1 MWRKADK
8 DPNKYLVVGNMIMDK
23 TSNKGMSVE
32 VIHDEDIKDKIA
44 EGKIPLGNII
54 ILPFNDSLYKYTYT
68 YKLTIMTC
76 LNSQKPK

>member
-1 MWRKADK
+1 MWRKANVE

-44 EGKIPLGNII
+44 EGKTPFGNII
-54 ILPFNDSLYKYTYT
+54 ILAFLYKYTYT
-68 YKLTIMTC
+68 YE
-76 LNSQKPK
+76 

>member
-8 DPNKYLVVGNMIMDK
+8 DPNKYLVVGDMIMDK
-23 TSNKGMSVE
+23 SSNKGMSVE

-44 EGKIPLGNII
+44 EGKIHLGNII
-54 ILPFNDSLYKYTYT
+54 ILAFIFFNRNKRAQKIS
-68 YKLTIMTC
+68 IMIC

>member
-44 EGKIPLGNII
+44 EGKIYLGNII
-54 ILPFNDSLYKYTYT
+54 ILACIFFIEINVH
-68 YKLTIMTC
+68 I
-76 LNSQKPK
+76 

>member
-23 TSNKGMSVE
+23 SSNKGMSVE

-44 EGKIPLGNII
+44 EGKIHLGNII
-54 ILPFNDSLYKYTYT
+54 ILAFIFFIEINVH
-68 YKLTIMTC
+68 I
-76 LNSQKPK
+76 

>member
-54 ILPFNDSLYKYTYT
+54 ILAFLYKY
-68 YKLTIMTC
+68 MH
-76 LNSQKPK
+76 Q

>member
-8 DPNKYLVVGNMIMDK
+8 DPNKYLVVGDMIMDK
-23 TSNKGMSVE
+23 SSNKGMSVE

-54 ILPFNDSLYKYTYT
+54 ILAFFYKYTYT
-68 YKLTIMTC
+68 YKLTIMIC

>member
-23 TSNKGMSVE
+23 SSNKGMSVE

-44 EGKIPLGNII
+44 EGKIHLGNII
-54 ILPFNDSLYKYTYT
+54 ILAFI
-68 YKLTIMTC
+68 IMIFHRNKRTHI
-76 LNSQKPK
+76 N

>member
-44 EGKIPLGNII
+44 EGKILLGNII
-54 ILPFNDSLYKYTYT
+54 ILAFSYAYT
-68 YKLTIMTC
+68 YKLTIMSC